1 MARASCPTPSRS
13 RPAEVSFLAAR
24 PARSP
29 SSQFRALLG
38 RISMARVQLLAPCS
52 LSISPAVSS
61 VPSPNSLP
69 SALCHGRV
77 PSSDLAWPSPQ
88 RRGFIPKSGVQL
100 CSRASPSARLLFR
113 ARRDLPKLPWRAQ
126 PWPPSTP
133 APSQFSSACFPAR
146 IQGPAHGSLLAHGR
160 CLASGSLH
168 AGYQFCSALGV
179 VLSHRWTARP
189 SACWSWLP
197 DARRRFDMPP
207 RPRLVSVARL
217 PVSFLAMSSSLPVL
231 SSSP

>member
-52 LSISPAVSS
+52 LSISPAVSP
-61 VPSPNSLP
+61 VPSPNSLPSALCARLAPTRSGHGARLHVSSLLMPRCSQP

-113 ARRDLPKLPWRAQ
+113 ARRDLPKLPWRA
-126 PWPPSTP
+126 
-133 APSQFSSACFPAR
+133 
-146 IQGPAHGSLLAHGR
+146 
-160 CLASGSLH
+160 
-168 AGYQFCSALGV
+168 
-179 VLSHRWTARP
+179 
-189 SACWSWLP
+189 
-197 DARRRFDMPP
+197 
-207 RPRLVSVARL
+207 
-217 PVSFLAMSSSLPVL
+217 
-231 SSSP
+231 